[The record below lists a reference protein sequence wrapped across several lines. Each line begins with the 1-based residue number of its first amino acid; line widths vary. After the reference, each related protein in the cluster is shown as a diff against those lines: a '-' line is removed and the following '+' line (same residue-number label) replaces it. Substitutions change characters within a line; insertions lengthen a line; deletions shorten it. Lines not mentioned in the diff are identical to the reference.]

1 MAATVKGKWFDRIV
15 LIIFENTNFTDAIN
29 DSYFKEI
36 TTRPN
41 GVLLSEYHAV
51 EHPSE
56 PNYIAQIAGSTYG
69 ILDDENYDIDDK
81 TLVDLLEKKGVSWKG
96 YMEDYPE
103 GCFLNATVGASRL
116 YARKHNP
123 FFSFTTVTK
132 NATRCAKVVNATR
145 LDDDIKNNQVPQ
157 LVYYVPNQNHD
168 AHDTNISY
176 ASAWFKNWLEPKLK
190 MPSFTHKT
198 LFFTVFDESANDNDT
213 ANHIYA
219 SLLGDPVAKDND
231 HNDKTHYTQYSF
243 LRTVED
249 NWDLGSLNRNDS
261 SATPF
266 SLYLN
271 EQD

>member
-1 MAATVKGKWFDRIV
+1 MAATAKGKWFDRIV
-15 LIIFENTNFTDAIN
+15 LIIFENTNYTDAIAN
-29 DSYFKEI
+29 SYLKEI

-41 GVLLSEYHAV
+41 GVLLSEYYAV

-69 ILDDENYDIDDK
+69 ILDDENYDIDDE
-81 TLVDLLEKKGVSWKG
+81 TLVDLLEKKGVSWKC
-96 YMEDYPE
+96 YMEDY
-103 GCFLNATVGASRL
+103 RKL

-123 FFSFTTVTK
+123 FFSFTPITK
-132 NATRCAKVVNATR
+132 NATRCAKVVNANR

-157 LVYYVPNQNHD
+157 LVYYVPNQNNN

-190 MPSFTHKT
+190 MTSFTHKT

-213 ANHIYA
+213 VNHIYA
-219 SLLGDPVAKDND
+219 SLLGDPVTKDNY
-231 HNDKTHYTQYSF
+231 HNDTTHYTHYSF

-271 EQD
+271 EQH